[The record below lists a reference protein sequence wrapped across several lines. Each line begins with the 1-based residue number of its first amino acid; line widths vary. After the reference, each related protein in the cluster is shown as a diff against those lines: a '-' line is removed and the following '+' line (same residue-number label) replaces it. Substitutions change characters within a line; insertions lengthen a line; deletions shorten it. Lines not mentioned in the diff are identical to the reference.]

1 MEEQVIL
8 VDNCDRPIGVM
19 EKMQAH
25 REGVLHRAFSIFV
38 TNAQGDLLLQRR
50 ARSKYHSGGLW
61 TNTCCSHPRPEET
74 TDVAARRR
82 LQEEM
87 GFSCDLREIFSFIY
101 RAELDNELIEHEFD
115 RVLIGEFNGEPRP
128 NPQEAEDFR
137 WISIE
142 ALSTDIVAHPDRY
155 TSWLKICFEKF
166 VHYVDTNRKTIA
178 KYQLDE

>member
-1 MEEQVIL
+1 M
-8 VDNCDRPIGVM
+8 
-19 EKMQAH
+19 
-25 REGVLHRAFSIFV
+25 
-38 TNAQGDLLLQRR
+38 
-50 ARSKYHSGGLW
+50 
-61 TNTCCSHPRPEET
+61 
-74 TDVAARRR
+74 AAAGRR

-137 WISIE
+137 WISID
-142 ALSTDIVAHPDRY
+142 ALSNDIVAHPDLY

-166 VHYVDTNRKTIA
+166 VHYVDTNRKIIA
-178 KYQLDE
+178 KHQLDE